1 MTEENLPIE
10 PASKDVKTH
19 QAEQFILEVFHQDSV
34 QERLRGQLQKVVKD
48 ELNKMSDLLREAIRD
63 WVQKEKAKHNP
74 EEEHHKMVLLE
85 EKLENFEA
93 NAKALEEENSQM
105 KRRMELKEH
114 ENKIMLKGIKKFM
127 SQTPKKP

>member
-1 MTEENLPIE
+1 MTKEHLPVGSGE
-10 PASKDVKTH
+10 QDKKNQ

-34 QERLRGQLQKVVKD
+34 QERLRAQLQKVVKT

-63 WVQKEKAKHNP
+63 WVQKEKSKHNP
-74 EEEHHKMVLLE
+74 EEEHQKMVLLE

-93 NAKALEEENSQM
+93 NSKQLEEENARI
-105 KRRMELKEH
+105 KRQVELKEH

-127 SQTPKKP
+127 NQNRAKQ